1 MYTHPFSFRFFLH
14 IDYRRTL
21 GRFPVLYTWPCWPV
35 IPCASVHMP
44 IPNPQSIPPHP
55 PVPFGNHKFFKVCES
70 VSLVQISL
78 FVLFLLDSTYKWFH
92 VIIVFVCLTLYAAH
106 GIISVLFYGRVVFHC
121 MYTPH
126 LLYPFLRQWTFR
138 LFHVLA
144 IVYSAAVNIG
154 CTYLFKLQ
162 ISPDGCPGLGLLDH
176 KVVLFLVF
184 EEPPYRFP

>member
-1 MYTHPFSFRFFLH
+1 MCLCAYANPKPPVHPS
-14 IDYRRTL
+14 
-21 GRFPVLYTWPCWPV
+21 
-35 IPCASVHMP
+35 
-44 IPNPQSIPPHP
+44 PPP

-92 VIIVFVCLTLYAAH
+92 VIFVFVCLTLYAAH

-121 MYTPH
+121 MYVPH

-176 KVVLFLVF
+176 KVVLFLAF
-184 EEPPYRFP
+184 EEPPYCFP